1 MKSKRHKVCVVG
13 AGNWG
18 QNHIRVLNEFG
29 VLSGIVDNNES
40 KLEYFG
46 ELYEGVELYSSLK
59 SALPSL
65 FDGYVVS
72 TPASTHFD
80 ITKKIIENG
89 HHVLV
94 EKPLA
99 MTVQEAETLQELA
112 SNRSVNLMV
121 GHLLLFHPAIL
132 SIKRLIDQKRIGK
145 LQYIYSNRLNFG
157 TVRTEENILWSF
169 APHDISVFQFLVG
182 AYPSSLICEGG
193 IFLQSEVHDTTMTVL
208 EYPGNIVGH
217 IFVSWL
223 HPFKEH
229 RIVVIGSEGMISYED
244 SSKDRAIYLYDKKI
258 DLVKGN
264 PVIQDGSAIT
274 IDYEHKMPL
283 TEELRYF
290 VDHLNGEPIE
300 VAGCEHGIEVLRILE
315 PASHYLKKAND

>member
-1 MKSKRHKVCVVG
+1 MKTESSRVCVVG

-18 QNHIRVLNEFG
+18 ENHIRVLNEFG
-29 VLSGIVDNNES
+29 VLSGIVDEDES

-46 ELYEGVELYSSLK
+46 ELYEGVELYSSLN
-59 SALPSL
+59 SALLSL

-99 MTVQEAETLQELA
+99 MIVQEAEALKELA
-112 SNRSVNLMV
+112 SNKSVNLMV

-132 SIKRLIDQKRIGK
+132 RIKALIDQKRIGK

-182 AYPSSLICEGG
+182 AFPSSLICEGG
-193 IFLQSEVHDTTMTVL
+193 VFLQSDVHDTTMTVL
-208 EYPGNIVGH
+208 KYPGNIVGH

-244 SSKDRAIYLYDKKI
+244 SSIDRAIYLYDKKI

-264 PVIQDGSAIT
+264 PVVKDGSAKK
-274 IDYEHKMPL
+274 IDYEPKMPL

-300 VAGCEHGIEVLRILE
+300 VANSEHGVEVLRILE
-315 PASHYLKKAND
+315 AASNYLEKN

>member
-1 MKSKRHKVCVVG
+1 MTKGSYKVCVVG

-18 QNHIRVLNEFG
+18 ENHIRVLDELG
-29 VLSGIVDNNES
+29 VLSGIVDKDES
-40 KLEYFG
+40 RLEYFG
-46 ELYEGVELYSSLK
+46 NLYGEVELHPSLN
-59 SALPSL
+59 SALSSS
-65 FDGYVVS
+65 FDGYVVA

-80 ITKKIIENG
+80 ISMKIIENG

-99 MTVQEAETLQELA
+99 MTVQEAETLNELA
-112 SNRSVNLMV
+112 SDKSINLMV

-132 SIKRLIDQKRIGK
+132 RIKKLIDQKRIGK
-145 LQYIYSNRLNFG
+145 LQYIYSNRLNLG

-169 APHDISVFQFLVG
+169 APHDISVFQFLLESF
-182 AYPSSLICEGG
+182 PSSLICEGG
-193 IFLQSEVHDTTMTVL
+193 VFLQSDVHDTTMTVL
-208 EYPGNIVGH
+208 KYPGNIVGH
-217 IFVSWL
+217 IFLSWL

-244 SSKDRAIYLYDKKI
+244 SSKDRAIHLYDKKI

-264 PVIQDGSAIT
+264 PVIQDGRAEK
-274 IDYEHKMPL
+274 IDYEPKMPL

-290 VDHLNGEPIE
+290 VDHLNGEPID
-300 VAGCEHGIEVLRILE
+300 VANSEHGVEVLRILE
-315 PASHYLKKAND
+315 AASHCLDKN

>member
-1 MKSKRHKVCVVG
+1 
-13 AGNWG
+13 
-18 QNHIRVLNEFG
+18 
-29 VLSGIVDNNES
+29 
-40 KLEYFG
+40 
-46 ELYEGVELYSSLK
+46 
-59 SALPSL
+59 
-65 FDGYVVS
+65 
-72 TPASTHFD
+72 
-80 ITKKIIENG
+80 
-89 HHVLV
+89 
-94 EKPLA
+94 
-99 MTVQEAETLQELA
+99 
-112 SNRSVNLMV
+112 
-121 GHLLLFHPAIL
+121 
-132 SIKRLIDQKRIGK
+132 
-145 LQYIYSNRLNFG
+145 
-157 TVRTEENILWSF
+157 
-169 APHDISVFQFLVG
+169 VG

-315 PASHYLKKAND
+315 TASHYLKKAND